1 MTTTY
6 QDYVEAPIVKD
17 SNIIEKIG
25 IPNSLKILK
34 DGEPIKKGQRIF
46 RILTAKDGD
55 KRIVWDSRE
64 IAQIEDAKTMFDE
77 CVAKGLVPYWVGTN
91 GRATSEVMDEF
102 DAEAEE
108 VIFLPIARV
117 AGG

>member
-1 MTTTY
+1 MTTAFQEY
-6 QDYVEAPIVKD
+6 IEAPVVKN
-17 SNIIEKIG
+17 SNLIEKIG
-25 IPNSLKILK
+25 IPATLRVLK
-34 DGEPIKKGQRIF
+34 DNEVPKKGQHIF

-55 KRIVWDSRE
+55 KRIVWDSRD
-64 IAQIEDAKTMFDE
+64 IDQIEDAKAMFDE

-108 VIFLPIARV
+108 IIFLPIAQV

>member
-1 MTTTY
+1 MNTF
-6 QDYVEAPIVKD
+6 QEYVDAPVVKN
-17 SNIIEKIG
+17 SNVIEKIG
-25 IPNSLKILK
+25 IPDTLRILK
-34 DGEPIKKGQRIF
+34 DGETPKKGQHIF

-55 KRIVWDSRE
+55 KRVVWDSRD
-64 IAQIEDAKTMFDE
+64 INQIEDAKAMFDE

-102 DAEAEE
+102 DSECGEI
-108 VIFLPIARV
+108 IFLPISQV